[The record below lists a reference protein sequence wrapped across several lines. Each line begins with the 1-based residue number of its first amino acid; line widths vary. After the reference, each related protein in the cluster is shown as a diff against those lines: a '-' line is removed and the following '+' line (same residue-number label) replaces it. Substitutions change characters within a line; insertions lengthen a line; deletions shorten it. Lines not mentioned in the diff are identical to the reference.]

1 MFGRNLGGQS
11 TFGLPAASTPTSTPA
26 PAMNNQLPQKTGG
39 LFGNATTNFGTST
52 PSPSGTMG
60 NPLGQNKP
68 PVGGMFG
75 NATNNTV
82 GQTAN
87 NNLFGNSATT
97 NAPQSN
103 TAGGLF
109 KAAAP
114 GTSNLNSG
122 GLFGNAATNTTSNPP
137 TTSLFGNSNTA
148 TTTTTATT
156 GGLFGNANKPAVG
169 GSLFGNN
176 NTTTQSSTQP
186 GSLFGNS
193 NIATKPVGTSLFGNS
208 TTANTQPATTGL
220 FGNSS
225 TNNTATTG
233 GLFGS
238 KPATTGLTG
247 TTSLFGNEP
256 QTGNSLFGTST
267 QTNTIGS
274 APASSGVKY
283 DLSNMPK
290 SITPAAPKL
299 DTSRTRSHDN
309 RASFSSQVTNPVKS
323 QVLPSNIFGKLNTR
337 LRYVKEK
344 STKGI
349 FSPSSKD
356 WSYLPYN
363 KQDSSIGG
371 YPNKGAHEPKHF
383 LALKSV
389 EDQRIKNLRVL
400 RIDPSRSAAKKLKLL
415 PNSSVTT
422 QEIIQTIDNLK
433 HSTDIENTA
442 ERDPVSSD
450 HDSRDN
456 NNTDLS
462 SNSNDRNEENLISTE
477 MESQRSGYWCS
488 PSPEELKELSTE
500 QISSVSNFM
509 IGRKGYGTISF
520 NYDVD
525 LSAFARDIEGQLFG
539 KVVNF
544 NSTRTVEVYPDYN
557 TKPPV
562 GYGINVPATI
572 SIEGVY
578 SIDKKT
584 KKPHVNVQKS
594 SEIQLLIRRLRNM
607 KDMEFIS
614 YNPFVGVW
622 TFKVNH
628 FSIWG
633 LVDSEDVEIDEEDL
647 KEEEELEKRIQQ
659 DQLIQKRTLAQSNLP
674 QGNQSFEGNTQ
685 NNLLALQ
692 DQSFTNS
699 GFDPTELEDDGLIEE
714 KAFEPQVEEQDI
726 ELMEVEPSLEVVDNW
741 VDQLKVAATSDN
753 SIFNKRFSE
762 SKVEEN
768 PMTLLF
774 SDFNENFEKMKK
786 IARERRL
793 TPDYTF
799 AKFTSNSKLLAKD
812 VTQVSG
818 VKISSLD
825 LPLDTYDLIMNDNVL
840 STHLKSIT
848 ITERKSNGFP
858 IVSNHSLN
866 FTKILPLVPQ
876 TSSDYKAW
884 QLCSIV
890 FDKIEIPLQVDNQ
903 TVKETL
909 TKKLRFESLTAW
921 ILEQIKNEL
930 MTKIKLSTDPLDKIF
945 YYLFLNDNV
954 NAAKTAMESN
964 NAYLSVILSL
974 LGSND
979 PRVIDF
985 AANQLEAWKL
995 SGHQI
1000 EPKIRRIYEI
1010 ISETFFLS
1018 TSSVNKL
1025 LDEFSWLAVFG
1036 LGLFYG
1042 KVDEN
1047 SLEELIS
1054 SILSVIPPSDNDLSY
1069 IVLQLFSTHTSIE
1082 HLFKTLKD
1090 ESTELNTQFS
1100 WYFIQILKCRDS
1112 NSFSNEYSDVL
1123 TLDMIEELRVHEFV
1137 EQQLFVSCF
1146 LNNDRVAEQQISN
1159 IITRNISKFQ
1169 SDSGVVGKL
1178 EIPKSLIFSA
1188 SAFLDKCNGN
1198 YLSALE
1204 NLLNAGSYKDAQKE
1218 MMLCVGP
1225 KLILKYNVGNDI
1237 EVIET
1242 LQRFL
1247 EKFPKEQIEDWGNTL
1262 QVYEEFAAVILKSSK
1277 NDQKIIN
1284 IKNSLKQLM
1293 KYNNHKLVPACCNI
1307 MEKKLKAIQI

>member
-11 TFGLPAASTPTSTPA
+11 SFGLPAASTPTSTPA
-26 PAMNNQLPQKTGG
+26 PAMNNQLPPKTGG
-39 LFGNATTNFGTST
+39 LFGNATINFGTST
-52 PSPSGTMG
+52 PSPSGTIG

-75 NATNNTV
+75 NTTNTTTGPV
-82 GQTAN
+82 TTAN
-87 NNLFGNSATT
+87 NNLFGNSVTT
-97 NAPQSN
+97 NAAQSN
-103 TAGGLF
+103 STGGLF
-109 KAAAP
+109 KSTAPAA
-114 GTSNLNSG
+114 SNLNSG
-122 GLFGNAATNTTSNPP
+122 SLFGNSASNTTSNPP

-148 TTTTTATT
+148 TTTATT
-156 GGLFGNANKPAVG
+156 GGLFGNANKPALG
-169 GSLFGNN
+169 GGLFGNN
-176 NTTTQSSTQP
+176 NTTTQPATQA

-193 NIATKPVGTSLFGNS
+193 NAAPKPAGTSLFGNS
-208 TTANTQPATTGL
+208 TTSNTQPTTTGL
-220 FGNSS
+220 FGNSA
-225 TNNTATTG
+225 TNSTATTG
-233 GLFGS
+233 GVFGN
-238 KPATTGLTG
+238 KPQAVTG
-247 TTSLFGNEP
+247 LFGNSIP
-256 QTGNSLFGTST
+256 ANA
-267 QTNTIGS
+267 IGS

-290 SITPAAPKL
+290 AITPSVPKL
-299 DTSRTRSHDN
+299 DTSRMRSHDN

-337 LRYVKEK
+337 LKYVKEK

-349 FSPSSKD
+349 FSSSSKD

-363 KQDSSIGG
+363 KQDSSIEG
-371 YPNKGAHEPKHF
+371 YQKKGVHESKHL
-383 LALKSV
+383 LALKSA
-389 EDQRIKNLRVL
+389 EDQRIKSLRVL
-400 RIDPSRSAAKKLKLL
+400 RIDPTRSAAKKLKLL

-422 QEIIQTIDNLK
+422 QEVIQTIDNLK
-433 HSTDIENTA
+433 HNSDDEKTTEKDSNN
-442 ERDPVSSD
+442 SD
-450 HDSRDN
+450 HDSKDN
-456 NNTDLS
+456 DNTDLS
-462 SNSNDRNEENLISTE
+462 SNNIEENEENLIFKE
-477 MESQRSGYWCS
+477 MESQCSGYWCS

-500 QISSVSNFM
+500 QISSVSNFI

-525 LSAFARDIEGQLFG
+525 LSEFARDIEGQLFG

-584 KKPHVNVQKS
+584 KKPHVNFQKS

-614 YNPFVGVW
+614 YNPFGGVW

-633 LVDSEDVEIDEEDL
+633 LVDSEDVEIDEDDL
-647 KEEEELEKRIQQ
+647 KEEEELEKKNQQ

-692 DQSFTNS
+692 DQSFANS
-699 GFDPTELEDDGLIEE
+699 GFYPTELEDDRLIEE

-726 ELMEVEPSLEVVDNW
+726 ELMEVEPSLEVADNW
-741 VDQLKVAATSDN
+741 VDQLRVASTSNN

-786 IARERRL
+786 ITKERRL
-793 TPDYTF
+793 ASDYTF
-799 AKFTSNSKLLAKD
+799 TKFTSNSKLLVKD
-812 VTQVSG
+812 ISQVSG

-840 STHLKSIT
+840 SIHLKSVEI
-848 ITERKSNGFP
+848 IKRQSNKFP

-876 TSSDYKAW
+876 SSPDYKTW
-884 QLCSIV
+884 QLCSIL
-890 FDKIEIPLQVDNQ
+890 FDKIEIPLQIDNQ
-903 TVKETL
+903 TVKDTL
-909 TKKLRFESLTAW
+909 TKKLRFESLTTW
-921 ILEQIKNEL
+921 ILEQIRNEL
-930 MTKIKLSTDPLDKIF
+930 MAKIKTSTDPLDIIF

-954 NAAKTAMESN
+954 NAARTAMGSN

-979 PRVIDF
+979 PRVINF
-985 AANQLEAWKL
+985 AAHQLEAWKL

-1010 ISETFFLS
+1010 IGETFFQS
-1018 TSSVNKL
+1018 TLSVNKL

-1042 KVDEN
+1042 KIDEN
-1047 SLEELIS
+1047 SLQELIS
-1054 SILSVIPPSDNDLSY
+1054 SIISAIPPSENDLSY
-1069 IVLQLFSTHTSIE
+1069 IILQLFSTHTSIE
-1082 HLFKTLKD
+1082 QLFKTLKD
-1090 ESTELNTQFS
+1090 ENTQLGTQFS
-1100 WYFIQILKCRDS
+1100 WYFVQILKYKDS
-1112 NSFSNEYSDVL
+1112 MTFSNGYSDVL
-1123 TLDMIEELRVHEFV
+1123 TLDMIEELRVHDFV

-1169 SDSGVVGKL
+1169 NDSGVISKL

-1198 YLSALE
+1198 YLSALD
-1204 NLLNAGSYKDAQKE
+1204 NLLNAGSYKDAQKD

-1242 LQRFL
+1242 LKRFL

-1262 QVYEEFAAVILKSSK
+1262 KVYEDFADVILKNSK
-1277 NDQKIIN
+1277 NDHKLVN

-1293 KYNNHKLVPACCNI
+1293 KYNTHKLVPACCNI
-1307 MEKKLKAIQI
+1307 MEKKLKSIQI